1 MVGLVCARASGN
13 TWSGRAHER
22 HNSLSAMKISSLI
35 LCAATLS
42 FASPLSPIIP
52 AANAAPATHAKA
64 KNKGK
69 APHERTVDVF
79 VAGEGNEY
87 KSIRIPDII
96 RAGKML
102 VAMAEGRYE
111 NTDQGRND
119 LIVSTS
125 KDGGKT
131 WSTPT
136 VAAASEGAT
145 FNNPCLIYDEEAKMV
160 VLFFQRY
167 PAGVHERDKDIPT
180 GHEDERCIRNF
191 VCFSKNGK
199 KWTKPRDVTEFTKN
213 EGVTITCSGPN
224 PGVQIKHGEHK
235 GRLVVPLN
243 EGPFGNWTVAAAY
256 SDDHG
261 KTWNIGKKSTP
272 GKGINEV
279 SIAET
284 DDGGLIVVSR
294 AWGGN
299 QRKVLYS
306 EDGGETWGETIS
318 HPELPSPN
326 TQNGLARYSFE
337 DEEKLGGKSRI
348 LFSSPSNS
356 RNDGIVKMSY
366 DNGKTWPVEKLLIPG
381 PFAYSTLTPVK
392 PGVMGCL
399 YEVNSGQIRH
409 IRFTPFS
416 IKWLTEGEDSGMAR

>member
-1 MVGLVCARASGN
+1 MKLP
-13 TWSGRAHER
+13 
-22 HNSLSAMKISSLI
+22 SLL
-35 LCAATLS
+35 LCTALMLA
-42 FASPLSPIIP
+42 ASPLSPIIST
-52 AANAAPATHAKA
+52 AEAKPATKA
-64 KNKGK
+64 KSTKGK
-69 APHERTVDVF
+69 EPHERTVDVF
-79 VAGEGNEY
+79 VAGDGNEY
-87 KSIRIPDII
+87 KSIRIPDIVK
-96 RAGKML
+96 AGKML
-102 VAMAEGRYE
+102 IAMAEGRYE
-111 NTDQGRND
+111 NTDQGKND

-125 KDGGKT
+125 RDGGKT
-131 WSTPT
+131 WSKPT

-145 FNNPCLIYDEEAKMV
+145 FNNPCLIYDEGAKMV

-191 VCFSKNGK
+191 VSFSRNGK
-199 KWTKPRDVTEFTKN
+199 KWTKPRDVPEFTKN

-243 EGPFGNWTVAAAY
+243 EGPFGNWTLAAAY

-261 KTWNIGKKSTP
+261 KTWKIGKKSTP

-284 DDGGLIVVSR
+284 DEGGLIVVSR

-299 QRKVLYS
+299 TRRVVYS
-306 EDGGETWGETIS
+306 EDGGETWGETIA

-326 TQNGLARYSFE
+326 TQNGLVRYSFE
-337 DEEKLGGKSRI
+337 DDEKLGGKSR
-348 LFSSPSNS
+348 LVFSTPTNG
-356 RNDGIVKMSY
+356 RNEGTIKMSY
-366 DNGKTWPVEKLLIPG
+366 DNGKSWPVEKLLIPG

-399 YEVNSGQIRH
+399 YEVNSGQITT
-409 IRFTPFS
+409 IRFATFS
-416 IKWLTEGEDSGMAR
+416 IKWLTDGEDTGVAGKPKKEAE

>member
-1 MVGLVCARASGN
+1 
-13 TWSGRAHER
+13 
-22 HNSLSAMKISSLI
+22 MKIPSLL
-35 LCAATLS
+35 LCAAALLA
-42 FASPLSPIIP
+42 ASPLSPIIP
-52 AANAAPATHAKA
+52 NACAESASHAK
-64 KNKGK
+64 GK
-69 APHERTVDVF
+69 EPHECAVDVF
-79 VAGEGNEY
+79 TAGEGNEY

-96 RAGKML
+96 RAGKL
-102 VAMAEGRYE
+102 LIATAEGRYE

-119 LIVSTS
+119 LIVSMS
-125 KDGGKT
+125 KNGGKS
-131 WSTPT
+131 WSKPV

-145 FNNPCLIYDEEAKMV
+145 FNNPCLIFDEEAKQL

-167 PAGVHERDKDIPT
+167 PAGVHERDKTIPT

-199 KWTKPRDVTEFTKN
+199 KWTKPKDVTEFTKN

-243 EGPFGNWTVAAAY
+243 EGPFGNWTLAAAY

-261 KTWNIGKKSTP
+261 KTWNIGKKSAA

-284 DDGGLIVVSR
+284 DGGGLIVVSR

-299 QRKVLYS
+299 TRRVAYS
-306 EDGGETWGETIS
+306 EDGGETWGEIKG

-326 TQNGLARYSFE
+326 CQNGLTRYSFE
-337 DEEKLGGKSRI
+337 CDEKLGGKSRLI
-348 LFSSPSNS
+348 FSTPSDGG
-356 RNDGIVKMSY
+356 RKDGIVKMSY

-381 PFAYSTLTPVK
+381 PFAYSTLTTVK
-392 PGVMGCL
+392 PGVIGCL
-399 YEVNSGQIRH
+399 YELNSGQIKI
-409 IRFTPFS
+409 IRFTTFTLD
-416 IKWLTEGEDSGMAR
+416 WLTDGEDKGIGSKKAPKAEADDEAED

>member
-1 MVGLVCARASGN
+1 
-13 TWSGRAHER
+13 
-22 HNSLSAMKISSLI
+22 MKFPYLI
-35 LCAATLS
+35 LCTAALV
-42 FASPLSPIIP
+42 
-52 AANAAPATHAKA
+52 AAPAAPFISTAEAKTPA
-64 KNKGK
+64 RNQ
-69 APHERTVDVF
+69 AAEPHERTVTVF
-79 VAGEGNEY
+79 EAGNGNVY
-87 KSIRIPDII
+87 KSIRIPDIVK
-96 RAGKML
+96 AGRML
-102 VAMAEGRYE
+102 IATAEGRYE
-111 NTDQGRND
+111 NTDQGKND

-125 KDGGKT
+125 RDDGKT
-131 WSTPT
+131 WSKPV

-145 FNNPCLIYDEEAKMV
+145 FNNPCLIYDEETKTV

-167 PAGVHERDKDIPT
+167 PAGVKERDKNIPT
-180 GHEDERCIRNF
+180 GHKDERCIRNF

-243 EGPFGNWTVAAAY
+243 EGPFGNWTLAAAY

-261 KTWNIGKKSTP
+261 KTWKIGKKSDA

-299 QRKVLYS
+299 TRRVVYS
-306 EDGGETWGETIS
+306 QDGGETWGETIA

-326 TQNGLARYSFE
+326 VQNGLARYSFE
-337 DEEKLGGKSRI
+337 DEEELGGKSR
-348 LFSSPSNS
+348 LVFSTPVQG
-356 RNDGIVKMSY
+356 RNEGTIKMSY

-399 YEVNSGQIRH
+399 YEVNSDLIRS
-409 IRFTPFS
+409 INFTTFS
-416 IKWLTEGEDSGMAR
+416 IDWLTNGEDSGKAK